1 MESRVAKLKQ
11 LNDEFVSKKARR
23 DVESNEFDAITVK
36 KLIVNKGITAKNVT
50 FDSTNSTLQFDK
62 IRAQNLTIFGMLNG
76 NKILPLFTNTLRS
89 SGFQVFNTNTSVI
102 KLKNITADRIAT
114 VSGLISGKNI
124 SDLVRIDEGE
134 FVIDQFVRFSRPL
147 VVGNLEV
154 NERVN
159 NIRVINGQLDVL
171 LQNSDQVQQIT
182 GFKEFEDVELREP
195 VIIRV
200 SFLTDLNLNGFLTN
214 IIPGQKHWRTVG

>member
-11 LNDEFVSKKARR
+11 LNDEFVSKKVSRE
-23 DVESNEFDAITVK
+23 VESNHFDAITVK
-36 KLIVNKGITAKNVT
+36 KLIVNKSITAKNVT
-50 FDSTNSTLQFDK
+50 FDITNSTLQLDK
-62 IRAQNLTIFGMLNG
+62 IRVQNLTIIGMLNG
-76 NKILPLFTNTLRS
+76 NNILPLFTNTLRT

-102 KLKNITADRIAT
+102 KLNNVTADRIAT
-114 VSGLISGKNI
+114 LSGLISGKNI
-124 SDLVRIDEGE
+124 SNLVLIDGGD
-134 FVIDQFVRFSRPL
+134 FTIDQFVRFSRPL

-154 NERVN
+154 HERVN

-200 SFLTDLNLNGFLTN
+200 SPFSKIVFF
-214 IIPGQKHWRTVG
+214 